1 MHHIRPAIDNDFPS
15 LLACDPYARSHAER
29 QAFLREKTAA
39 GAVLLAERDGNVSG
53 FVVQEPGFFGQGF
66 ISLIAVADAA
76 RRSGVALALLA
87 AAQDR
92 CTTDK
97 LFTSTNASNLAAQAL
112 FAQAGFVPS
121 GCVENLDP
129 GDPELIFFKA
139 LGSTRAQ

>member
-1 MHHIRPAIDNDFPS
+1 MHHIRPAVDSDFPS
-15 LLACDPYARSHAER
+15 LLACDPYAQAHAER
-29 QAFLREKTAA
+29 QAFLRETTAA
-39 GAVLLAERDGNVSG
+39 GAVLLAERDGGLKGV
-53 FVVQEPGFFGQGF
+53 FVLESGFFGHGF
-66 ISLIAVADAA
+66 ISLVAVAGAA

-87 AAQDR
+87 AARQR
-92 CTTDK
+92 CTTAK

-121 GCVENLDP
+121 GRVDNLDP